1 MGTNRRYADHY
12 DRLMDERILQRIA
25 AGGPL
30 ETLSRLELQLDDL
43 PCTTDPKPK
52 RVKAWVRFG
61 RTPIQVDAEACMW
74 TPRAIAIRFRISGE
88 EYRCWVWA
96 SAVDGAGDQDPEA
109 GR

>member
-12 DRLMDERILQRIA
+12 DRLMGERILQRVA

-30 ETLSRLELQLDDL
+30 ETLTRLELRLDDL

-52 RVKAWVRFG
+52 PVRAWVRFG
-61 RTPIQVDAEACMW
+61 GTPIQVDAEACMW
-74 TPRAIAIRFRISGE
+74 TPRAIAIRFRISGT

-96 SAVDGAGDQDPEA
+96 SAVDGTGDTDASP
-109 GR
+109 GG